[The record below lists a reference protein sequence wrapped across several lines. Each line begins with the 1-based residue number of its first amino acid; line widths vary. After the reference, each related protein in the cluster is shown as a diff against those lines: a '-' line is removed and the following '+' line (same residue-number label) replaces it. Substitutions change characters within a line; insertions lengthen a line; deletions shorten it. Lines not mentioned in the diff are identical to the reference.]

1 MNVFKRNAL
10 LVGALFTMAALI
22 SVVGCGD
29 DDDNNPMV
37 TDEFVFATDAP
48 GAYDRVDRM
57 GMPAIATAVI
67 SSGMKDDYNAADP
80 SDDAGGQFV
89 VDITANVQALH
100 TALDDDLVGA
110 GLVPCATVACVG
122 QAAPLVVPDVI
133 TINSAQAAGFPNGRR
148 LTDQVIDV
156 TLALVLL
163 DLSASGQSATTLA
176 ARPLNP
182 AANDK
187 SFSSTFPYLAAPNMP

>member
-1 MNVFKRNAL
+1 MKLFKRNAL
-10 LVGALFTMAALI
+10 LVGALTMAALV

-29 DDDNNPMV
+29 DDDDNPMD

-67 SSGMKDDYNAADP
+67 SSGNKDNYNAADP
-80 SDDAGGQFV
+80 SDDAAGDFV
-89 VDITANVQALH
+89 ADITANVQALH

-110 GLVPCATVACVG
+110 GLVPCVTASCVG

-176 ARPLNP
+176 ALPLNP